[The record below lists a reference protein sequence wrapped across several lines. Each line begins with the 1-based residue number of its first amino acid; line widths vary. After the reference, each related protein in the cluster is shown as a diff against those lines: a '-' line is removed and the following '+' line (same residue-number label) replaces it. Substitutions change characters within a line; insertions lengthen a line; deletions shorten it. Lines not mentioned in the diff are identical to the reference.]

1 MYLVSILVPVYKV
14 EGFIERCARSLFEQS
29 YRNLEFVFVDDCSP
43 DDSIGV
49 LHRVIKDYP
58 QRENAIRIVHHDHN
72 RGLAASRNTALDNA
86 IGEFICAV
94 DSDDWLELNAIEKL
108 VNKQIETS
116 ADIVA
121 GNMMMH
127 MVDGDQP
134 FFETKCH
141 SKQELVLLQL
151 QKSWDHTL
159 CRKLIRR
166 SLYEEN
172 RIRCIEGCDMTEDR
186 YQMAQLTYFAG
197 SYAQIEDI
205 IYHYERRNES
215 SIMAQKGMEIKFK
228 KDFQYLMNW
237 RGIKVFF
244 SDKEDVYYREAT
256 EKTLHF
262 AKKFLTRTVV
272 LNSKEWYDRLAA
284 FLDKEEKEFQTMFG
298 WTTKG
303 IRGLYKHC
311 FFLVEMTYRLKHN
324 DPD

>member
-49 LHRVIKDYP
+49 LQRVIKDYP

-215 SIMAQKGMEIKFK
+215 SIMAQKGMEIGVGSK
-228 KDFQYLMNW
+228 
-237 RGIKVFF
+237 FF
-244 SDKEDVYYREAT
+244 SPIRKT
-256 EKTLHF
+256 FIIEKRQ
-262 AKKFLTRTVV
+262 KKRFILQR
-272 LNSKEWYDRLAA
+272 NS
-284 FLDKEEKEFQTMFG
+284 
-298 WTTKG
+298 
-303 IRGLYKHC
+303 
-311 FFLVEMTYRLKHN
+311 
-324 DPD
+324 